1 MQSFYGKTY
10 LQIFFPKSNSSND
23 DGFGFNVFLNFRA
36 RDSSESILDFAHV
49 LSQFLPENRP
59 VCFDFIYNAMSIF
72 VGTERNVPNSQF
84 FHDIVFEVLDIVQV
98 LLVFMDDDYFS

>member
-1 MQSFYGKTY
+1 
-10 LQIFFPKSNSSND
+10 
-23 DGFGFNVFLNFRA
+23 
-36 RDSSESILDFAHV
+36 
-49 LSQFLPENRP
+49 
-59 VCFDFIYNAMSIF
+59 MSIF